1 MDSAHVGTVGDV
13 IPNLMFRV
21 LLDEHR
27 PSFGERAVLVVT
39 VFESL
44 ANDDCGETSSVF
56 RTQCTRFKMIP
67 CTSTNARLD
76 WN

>member
-1 MDSAHVGTVGDV
+1 MRGLDSAHVGTVGDV

-44 ANDDCGETSSVF
+44 ANDDWRNVKCVPNPVH
-56 RTQCTRFKMIP
+56 KV
-67 CTSTNARLD
+67 
-76 WN
+76 